1 MPGRAAAAEEV
12 FLTLTSIPGIEVGH
26 WTDSE
31 NRTDCTVVVLP
42 EPNVT
47 TVEVRGGAPGTRETD
62 LLAVGMRVEQAQ
74 AILLTGG
81 SAFGL
86 AAADGVVREL
96 AADGR
101 GHPTPAGR
109 VPIVPGAVVFDL
121 PLNGGG
127 RRPGPEEGASAYRAA
142 SVGPVDMGL
151 VGAGT
156 GTSSAKWR
164 GFEFL
169 VRSGIGS
176 AAIDTPD
183 GHRVAALVVLNPVG
197 DVFTLE
203 GESLTGGSPVP
214 PAPALPPQAAPAT
227 TNTTLVVVATTSAMS
242 RAELTR
248 LAVRSHDALGACL
261 RPAHTRFD
269 GDVVFVTAIGSDR
282 GDVDLAAEAAFVATG
297 RAIEAGL
304 RASR

>member
-1 MPGRAAAAEEV
+1 M
-12 FLTLTSIPGIEVGH
+12 TLTSIPGIEVGH
-26 WTDSE
+26 WTDAE
-31 NRTDCTVVVLP
+31 HRTGCTVVVLP
-42 EPNVT
+42 EPNIT

-62 LLAVGMRVEQAQ
+62 LLAVGMRVEQVQ

-96 AADGR
+96 LADGR
-101 GHPTPAGR
+101 GHPTPAGP

-121 PLNGGG
+121 APTGGG
-127 RRPGPEEGASAYRAA
+127 RRPGPEEGAAAYRAA
-142 SVGPVDMGL
+142 SGGPVEMGL

-156 GTSSAKWR
+156 GTSCAKWR
-164 GFEFL
+164 GFEYL
-169 VRSGIGS
+169 VKSGIGS
-176 AAIDTPD
+176 AVVDTPD
-183 GHRVAALVVLNPVG
+183 GHQVAALVVLNPVG

-214 PAPALPPQAAPAT
+214 PASGLPLPAASST
-227 TNTTLVVVATTSAMS
+227 MTNTTLVVVATTAAMS

-248 LAVRSHDALGACL
+248 LAIRAHDALGACL

-269 GDVVFVTAIGSDR
+269 GDVVFVSAVGADR
-282 GDVDLAAEAAFVATG
+282 GDVDLAAEGAFAATG

-304 RASR
+304 RASM